1 MPPGITTLA
10 ADAPQLSAA
19 NTGFMLICSAL
30 VMLMTPGLAFFYG
43 GMVRVKSTLNMLM
56 MSFISLG
63 IVTILWVLYGF
74 SLAFGTDAGSVIG
87 WSSDFVGLG
96 GIGITELW
104 DGTTIPVY
112 VFAVFQLMFAVL
124 TPALISGALAD
135 RVKFTS
141 WALFITLWVTV
152 VYFPVAHWVWG
163 AGGWLYELGVID
175 FAGGTAVHINAGA
188 AALGV
193 ILVIGKRIGFKK
205 DPMRPHSLPLVM
217 LGAALLWFGWF
228 GFNAG
233 SWLGNDDG
241 VGAVMFLNTQVATG
255 AAVLGWLAYEKIRH
269 GSFTTLGAASGA
281 VAGLV
286 AITPA
291 GGSVSPLGAIAVGVI
306 AGVLCA
312 MAVGLK
318 YRFGYDDSLDVVGVH
333 LVGGVIGSLLVGF
346 FATGGVQSDAKGL
359 FYGGG
364 PDQLGKQAVGV
375 FAVLAYSLVVSAALA
390 FVLDR
395 TIGMRVGEDD
405 EISGIDQVEHA
416 ETAYDFS
423 GAGGGSAPVPRP
435 RPQARQRRRRTRRW
449 THEAHHR
456 SREAT
461 QAGRDQGGP
470 PGLRSP
476 GPHGHGS
483 QRLRAS
489 ARTHRGLPRRRVHRR
504 PRTEDPYRG
513 PRRGRGR
520 RTARRRGRQ
529 GRQDR
534 QDRRREGLER
544 PGRDR
549 DPRTDR
555 RTRTRRT
562 LTGRFP

>member
-10 ADAPQLSAA
+10 ADAPELSAA

-63 IVTILWVLYGF
+63 IVTVLWVLYGF
-74 SLAFGTDAGSVIG
+74 SLAFGSDVGSVIG
-87 WSSDFVGLG
+87 WSSEYVGLS
-96 GIGITELW
+96 GIGVTELW
-104 DGTTIPVY
+104 DGYTIPVY
-112 VFAVFQLMFAVL
+112 VFAAFQLMFAVL

-135 RVKFTS
+135 RVKFTA
-141 WALFITLWVTV
+141 WALFIVLWVTV

-163 AGGWLYELGVID
+163 SGGWLFEMGVID

-241 VGAVMFLNTQVATG
+241 VGAVMFLNTQVATA
-255 AAVLGWLAYEKIRH
+255 AAVLGWLVYEKLRH

-291 GGSVSPLGAIAVGVI
+291 GGSVSPLGAIAIGVI

-318 YRFGYDDSLDVVGVH
+318 YKFGYDDSLDVVGVH
-333 LVGGVIGSLLVGF
+333 LVGGIIGSILVGF
-346 FATGGVQSDAKGL
+346 FATGGVQSDAAGL

-364 PDQLGKQAVGV
+364 VEQLGKQVVGV
-375 FAVLAYSLVVSAALA
+375 VAVLAYSLVVSAVIALA
-390 FVLDR
+390 IHK
-395 TIGMRVGEDD
+395 TIGMRVSEDD

-423 GAGGGSAPVPRP
+423 GTGGGSVSRTTAPAPD
-435 RPQARQRRRRTRRW
+435 T
-449 THEAHHR
+449 
-456 SREAT
+456 
-461 QAGRDQGGP
+461 
-470 PGLRSP
+470 
-476 GPHGHGS
+476 
-483 QRLRAS
+483 
-489 ARTHRGLPRRRVHRR
+489 
-504 PRTEDPYRG
+504 
-513 PRRGRGR
+513 
-520 RTARRRGRQ
+520 TAAPKAKKV
-529 GRQDR
+529 DA
-534 QDRRREGLER
+534 
-544 PGRDR
+544 
-549 DPRTDR
+549 
-555 RTRTRRT
+555 
-562 LTGRFP
+562 

>member
-1 MPPGITTLA
+1 MPPGITLA
-10 ADAPQLSAA
+10 ADTPQLSSA

-74 SLAFGTDAGSVIG
+74 SLAFGESNGFVG
-87 WSSDFVGLG
+87 WSKDYLGLS
-96 GIGITELW
+96 GIGIVQLW
-104 DGTTIPVY
+104 PGYSIPVY
-112 VFAVFQLMFAVL
+112 VFAVFQLMFAVI

-135 RVKFTS
+135 RVKFS
-141 WALFITLWVTV
+141 AWALFITLWVSL
-152 VYFPVAHWVWG
+152 VYFPVAHWVW
-163 AGGWLYELGVID
+163 ASDGWLFKKGVID

-193 ILVIGKRIGFKK
+193 ILVIGRRVGFKK

-217 LGAALLWFGWF
+217 LGAGLLWFGWF

-241 VGAVMFLNTQVATG
+241 VGAVMFVNTQVAT
-255 AAVLGWLAYEKIRH
+255 AAAMLAWLGYEKLRH

-286 AITPA
+286 AITPS
-291 GGSVSPLGAIAVGVI
+291 GGCVSPLGAIAVGAI

-318 YRFGYDDSLDVVGVH
+318 YRFGFDDSLDVVGVH
-333 LVGGVIGSLLVGF
+333 MVGGIAGSLLVGL

-364 PDQLGKQAVGV
+364 LDQLGKQAIGVG
-375 FAVLAYSLVVSAALA
+375 AVLGYSLVVSAVLALL
-390 FVLDR
+390 LDR
-395 TIGMRVGEDD
+395 TMGMRVAEDD
-405 EISGIDQVEHA
+405 EVSGIDQVEHA

-423 GAGGGSAPVPRP
+423 GAGGGTVPRTP
-435 RPQARQRRRRTRRW
+435 APAPGQA
-449 THEAHHR
+449 A
-456 SREAT
+456 
-461 QAGRDQGGP
+461 
-470 PGLRSP
+470 
-476 GPHGHGS
+476 
-483 QRLRAS
+483 
-489 ARTHRGLPRRRVHRR
+489 ARNKKV
-504 PRTEDPYRG
+504 D
-513 PRRGRGR
+513 
-520 RTARRRGRQ
+520 A
-529 GRQDR
+529 
-534 QDRRREGLER
+534 
-544 PGRDR
+544 
-549 DPRTDR
+549 
-555 RTRTRRT
+555 
-562 LTGRFP
+562 

>member
-10 ADAPQLSAA
+10 ADAPELSAA
-19 NTGFMLICSAL
+19 NTGFLLICSAL

-63 IVTILWVLYGF
+63 IVTVLWVLYGF
-74 SLAFGTDAGSVIG
+74 SLAFGSDVGSVIG
-87 WSSDFVGLG
+87 WSFDYVGLG
-96 GIGITELW
+96 GIGVTELW
-104 DGTTIPVY
+104 DGYTIPVY
-112 VFAVFQLMFAVL
+112 VFAAFQLMFAVL

-135 RVKFTS
+135 RVKFTA
-141 WALFITLWVTV
+141 WALFVVLWVTA

-163 AGGWLYELGVID
+163 SGGWLFEMGVID

-193 ILVIGKRIGFKK
+193 ILVIGKRVGFKK

-241 VGAVMFLNTQVATG
+241 VGAVMFLNTQVAAA
-255 AAVLGWLAYEKIRH
+255 AAVLGWLIYEKLRH
-269 GSFTTLGAASGA
+269 GAFTTLGAASGA

-291 GGSVSPLGAIAVGVI
+291 GGSVSPLGALAIGAL

-318 YRFGYDDSLDVVGVH
+318 YRFGYDDSLDVIGVH
-333 LVGGVIGSLLVGF
+333 LVGGVIGSVLVGF
-346 FATGGVQSDAKGL
+346 FATGGVQSDAQGL

-364 PDQLGKQAVGV
+364 LEQLGKQVLGV
-375 FAVLAYSLVVSAALA
+375 VAVLAYSLAVSALLALA
-390 FVLDR
+390 IHR
-395 TIGMRVGEDD
+395 TIGMRVSEDD
-405 EISGIDQVEHA
+405 EVSGIDQVEHA

-423 GAGGGSAPVPRP
+423 GAGGGSA
-435 RPQARQRRRRTRRW
+435 AR
-449 THEAHHR
+449 
-456 SREAT
+456 AT
-461 QAGRDQGGP
+461 GP
-470 PGLRSP
+470 APAP
-476 GPHGHGS
+476 
-483 QRLRAS
+483 
-489 ARTHRGLPRRRVHRR
+489 
-504 PRTEDPYRG
+504 
-513 PRRGRGR
+513 
-520 RTARRRGRQ
+520 TAAPKTKKV
-529 GRQDR
+529 DA
-534 QDRRREGLER
+534 
-544 PGRDR
+544 
-549 DPRTDR
+549 
-555 RTRTRRT
+555 
-562 LTGRFP
+562 